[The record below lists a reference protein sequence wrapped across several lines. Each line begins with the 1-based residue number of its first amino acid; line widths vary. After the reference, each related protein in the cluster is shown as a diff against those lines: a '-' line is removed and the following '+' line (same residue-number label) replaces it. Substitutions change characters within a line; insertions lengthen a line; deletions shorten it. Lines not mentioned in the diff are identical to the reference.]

1 MFDKNY
7 YIDKLKDFTDL
18 KLNVN
23 NIYLENS
30 FYYIYEKDALSILI
44 EKVVKTTIVDIF
56 NSLHP
61 NIKFLINDYII
72 NENNLLNL
80 AKLFNLKLL
89 DLSYY
94 VECSLNLLKEI
105 YLYEYMW

>member
-1 MFDKNY
+1 MFEKDY

-18 KLNVN
+18 KLNIKDV
-23 NIYLENS
+23 YLENS
-30 FYYIYEKDALSILI
+30 FYYKYEKDAVSILI
-44 EKVVKTTIVDIF
+44 EKEVKSIIVDIF

-80 AKLFNLKLL
+80 AKLFNIKLL

-105 YLYEYMW
+105 YLYEYM